1 MRTTTRSRRRVR
13 TLLIV
18 GAITL
23 LATGCGDDD
32 GNDTGATDTG
42 STDSDSTDTGSSGD
56 DDAGGGDAGGG
67 DAATGA
73 TDRGPDLVGEWTI
86 TSYQLAG
93 ALGEAEPLGPDPVT
107 ITFADDGTFMF
118 STGCNTG
125 EGEWEAWGAYYVPE
139 DEDDD
144 IPEGQGIE
152 FDGMSVTEIDCDED
166 RADQDLSIG
175 GAIRAAMRFTVGDGA
190 FTLLRDGNVMLAG
203 EAG

>member
-13 TLLIV
+13 ALLIV
-18 GAITL
+18 GALTL
-23 LATGCGDDD
+23 LAAGCGDD
-32 GNDTGATDTG
+32 GGSDTAPTE
-42 STDSDSTDTGSSGD
+42 TGSSGD
-56 DDAGGGDAGGG
+56 DDAGGDDATEDSADGD
-67 DAATGA
+67 DADTGA
-73 TDRGPDLVGEWTI
+73 TDRGPDLVGDWTI

-107 ITFADDGTFMF
+107 ITFADDGTFTF

-152 FDGMSVTEIDCDED
+152 FDGMSVTEIDCDEG

-175 GAIRAAMRFTVGDGA
+175 GAIRAAMRFTVGDGS
-190 FTLLRDGNVMLAG
+190 FTLLRDGNVMLVG

>member
-13 TLLIV
+13 ALLIV

-23 LATGCGDDD
+23 LAAGCGDD
-32 GNDTGATDTG
+32 GGSDTAPTDTDSTDTG
-42 STDSDSTDTGSSGD
+42 STDTDSTD
-56 DDAGGGDAGGG
+56 
-67 DAATGA
+67 TGA
-73 TDRGPDLVGEWTI
+73 TDRGPDLVGDWTI

-107 ITFADDGTFMF
+107 ISFGDDGTFTF

-152 FDGMSVTEIDCDED
+152 FDGISVTEIDCDED

-175 GAIRAAMRFTVGDGA
+175 GAIRAAMRFTVGDGS

-203 EAG
+203 ESG

>member
-13 TLLIV
+13 ALLIV

-23 LATGCGDDD
+23 LAAGCGDD
-32 GNDTGATDTG
+32 GGSDTAPTDTDSSDTDSPDTG
-42 STDSDSTDTGSSGD
+42 STDTDSTDSTD
-56 DDAGGGDAGGG
+56 
-67 DAATGA
+67 TGA
-73 TDRGPDLVGEWTI
+73 TDRGPDLVGDWTI

-107 ITFADDGTFMF
+107 ISFGDDGTFTF

-152 FDGMSVTEIDCDED
+152 FDGISVTEIDCDED

-175 GAIRAAMRFTVGDGA
+175 GAIRAAMRFTVGDGS

-203 EAG
+203 ESG